1 MEIYQYRPTTNPIAI
16 QLQSNEKELKKKKF
30 KIIDKKAAK
39 NQIQHRGYPHA
50 DAAKIYV
57 LVCLETL

>member
-16 QLQSNEKELKKKKF
+16 QWKRIKIFFF